1 MNVYFTASIVGK
13 IKYLAN
19 YQSIINV
26 VKKSGHTITSDHI
39 IKSVSENQINLQ
51 SELKREQFHKKLKK
65 WIMNSQ
71 CMIVETSFPSI
82 SVGFEIS
89 LALNLN
95 KPVLV
100 LYTNEAPTLLSGY
113 NDEKMICEQYTQNNI
128 DGIIED
134 FLNYVKGTSEHRFT
148 FFITTE
154 MSKFLDDIS
163 KKKKIPKSVYLR
175 QLIDIERK
183 KHDTAL

>member
-13 IKYLAN
+13 KKYLDH
-19 YQSIINV
+19 YEEIIRV
-26 VKKSGHTITSDHI
+26 LKKNGHSVTSDHI
-39 IKSVSENQINLQ
+39 IHASENLINLQ
-51 SELKREQFHKKLKK
+51 SERNREQFHKKLRK
-65 WIMNSQ
+65 WIMDSQ
-71 CMIVETSFPSI
+71 CMVVETSFPSI

-113 NDEKMICEQYTQNNI
+113 NDEKMICQQYNIQNVAN
-128 DGIIED
+128 IIED

-154 MSKFLDDIS
+154 MNQFLEEIS
-163 KKKKIPKSVYLR
+163 KKKKVPKSVYLR
-175 QLIDIERK
+175 HLIGLEQK
-183 KHDTAL
+183 K

>member
-13 IKYLAN
+13 KKYLEH
-19 YQSIINV
+19 YRHIIDV
-26 VKKSGHTITSDHI
+26 VRKSGHTITSDHI
-39 IKSVSENQINLQ
+39 IDSEPEQKINLQ
-51 SELKREQFHKKLKK
+51 SEQKREQFHKKLKK
-65 WIMNSQ
+65 WIMDSQ

-113 NDEKMICEQYTQNNI
+113 NDEKLICEQYDFNTAS
-128 DGIIED
+128 GIIED

-148 FFITTE
+148 FFITTG
-154 MSKFLDDIS
+154 MNKFLDDIS
-163 KKKKIPKSVYLR
+163 KKKKMPKSVYLR
-175 QLIDIERK
+175 QLIDAERK
-183 KHDTAL
+183 KRDTS